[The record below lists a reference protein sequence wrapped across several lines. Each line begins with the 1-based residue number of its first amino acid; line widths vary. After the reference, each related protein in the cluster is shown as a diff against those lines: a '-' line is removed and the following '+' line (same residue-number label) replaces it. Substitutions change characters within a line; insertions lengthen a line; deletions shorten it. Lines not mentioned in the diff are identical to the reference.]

1 MMKKNLLLIL
11 MCFVCGLVYAHDGL
25 NFRNL
30 DVKSGISDNYVRSV
44 LRDQYGFMWFATLN
58 GLNRYDGYQ
67 FKKYTTTQLGAYNND
82 IESIAEDAAGNI
94 WIKGPVSYYIYDREQ
109 DKLENKIQPVLNK
122 YGITGEVSYL
132 TVDKDYNLW
141 CTVMDTLFH
150 YDFAKSKLHTFQL
163 PGKEKMQQVVCRRS
177 CAYLLFSN
185 GEIARI
191 DSNFQHIRP
200 ETRRTLSS
208 GLQYNLYIDTVDR
221 LWFYASHASGL
232 QCYDT
237 NQKQW
242 IDYVG
247 RQEVTD
253 ALITAVMDDGDGN
266 LWIGTDD
273 KGVYISYNQDK
284 QLVRI
289 NKKSENPFSLADNHI
304 NCFFKD
310 NQNTMWVG
318 TGKQGVSFAA
328 LDKIAFNTCFLPE
341 QEDVK
346 CLQED
351 KEGNLWMGFDG
362 EGLIRQDAGK
372 ASYTRFKM
380 KKHSIP
386 SDLIIC
392 SCLGCQGQAL
402 VRNLW
407 RRSFL

>member
-44 LRDQYGFMWFATLN
+44 LRNRYGFMWFATLN

-109 DKLENKIQPVLNK
+109 DKLENKIQPILNK

-150 YDFAKSKLHTFQL
+150 YDFTKNKLHTFQL

-191 DSNFQHIRP
+191 DSNFQQIRP

-242 IDYVG
+242 IDYIG
-247 RQEVTD
+247 GQELTD
-253 ALITAVMDDGDGN
+253 ALITAVMDDGDGS
-266 LWIGTDD
+266 I
-273 KGVYISYNQDK
+273 
-284 QLVRI
+284 
-289 NKKSENPFSLADNHI
+289 FS
-304 NCFFKD
+304 
-310 NQNTMWVG
+310 
-318 TGKQGVSFAA
+318 S
-328 LDKIAFNTCFLPE
+328 
-341 QEDVK
+341 
-346 CLQED
+346 
-351 KEGNLWMGFDG
+351 
-362 EGLIRQDAGK
+362 
-372 ASYTRFKM
+372 
-380 KKHSIP
+380 
-386 SDLIIC
+386 
-392 SCLGCQGQAL
+392 
-402 VRNLW
+402 
-407 RRSFL
+407 

>member
-163 PGKEKMQQVVCRRS
+163 PGKEKNATGCLSAFVCLS
-177 CAYLLFSN
+177 ALLEWRNSP
-185 GEIARI
+185 
-191 DSNFQHIRP
+191 H
-200 ETRRTLSS
+200 
-208 GLQYNLYIDTVDR
+208 
-221 LWFYASHASGL
+221 
-232 QCYDT
+232 
-237 NQKQW
+237 
-242 IDYVG
+242 
-247 RQEVTD
+247 
-253 ALITAVMDDGDGN
+253 
-266 LWIGTDD
+266 
-273 KGVYISYNQDK
+273 
-284 QLVRI
+284 
-289 NKKSENPFSLADNHI
+289 
-304 NCFFKD
+304 
-310 NQNTMWVG
+310 
-318 TGKQGVSFAA
+318 
-328 LDKIAFNTCFLPE
+328 
-341 QEDVK
+341 
-346 CLQED
+346 
-351 KEGNLWMGFDG
+351 
-362 EGLIRQDAGK
+362 
-372 ASYTRFKM
+372 RFKL
-380 KKHSIP
+380 STYP
-386 SDLIIC
+386 SGNTKNPLFRFAI
-392 SCLGCQGQAL
+392 
-402 VRNLW
+402 
-407 RRSFL
+407 